1 MSVSSPQ
8 LKPTRASLDF
18 ILEKDYMRAAT
29 LSTKNQRDLEAKAS
43 AAAVSVTDYLQMTG
57 EMPTEAFY
65 PRDKLDEM
73 EADYMRAVKLAN
85 ANQQALEAKAW
96 KENLTVEGFMKK
108 HKVFEWALGGK

>member
-18 ILEKDYMRAAT
+18 ALEKDYMRAAMI
-29 LSTKNQRDLEAKAS
+29 STKNQREIEKKAS
-43 AAAVSVTDYLQMTG
+43 AAGVPVTEYLQMTG
-57 EMPTEAFY
+57 EMPTEDFY
-65 PRDKLDEM
+65 PRGKLDEM

-96 KENLTVEGFMKK
+96 EENLTVEGFIRK
-108 HKVFEWALGGK
+108 HHIFEWALGGK